1 MDNKDVNSKL
11 TMKVETQGSF
21 QFIEANGAL
30 FSIDYDSFVQFDFI
44 QLETD
49 SEIITLSREEVEF
62 LVDKFQNWLKTGRF
76 E

>member
-1 MDNKDVNSKL
+1 
-11 TMKVETQGSF
+11 MKVETQGSF
-21 QFIEANGAL
+21 QFIETNGAL
-30 FSIDYDSFVQFDFI
+30 FSIDCDSFVQFDFL